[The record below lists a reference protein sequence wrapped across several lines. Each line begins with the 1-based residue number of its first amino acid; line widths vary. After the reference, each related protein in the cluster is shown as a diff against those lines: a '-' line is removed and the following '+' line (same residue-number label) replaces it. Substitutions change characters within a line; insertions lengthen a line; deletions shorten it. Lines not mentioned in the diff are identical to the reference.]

1 MQRKEP
7 GSFLCTITEGGG
19 SMHRYSLDYKKQKI
33 IIIIVFLI
41 VPLAMLFTFSFLPL
55 VRMLMYS
62 FTDWNGLSRNIESV
76 GWKNYSKVFSD
87 PDYFSVFKVSLYYF
101 GASFV
106 QIALALY
113 FSTIL
118 SFKLTG
124 RNFFRGALFFPY
136 LINGVA
142 IGFIFKIFFR
152 GDGTLDYFLTTLGL
166 ENWIQKWIANSKII
180 NFSLAATSVWRYMGF
195 NFIIFL
201 GTIQSVPNEL
211 YEAAEIDGANRWH
224 QFRYI
229 IWPSIRRIIGLNLLL
244 AINGSISVFEI
255 PYIMTFGANGSTTYV
270 IQTINTAFERNNFGL
285 ASAMGIILLGIVIIV
300 ALAQRLL
307 FKDQE
312 VETW

>member
-1 MQRKEP
+1 
-7 GSFLCTITEGGG
+7 
-19 SMHRYSLDYKKQKI
+19 MHPLSLDYKKQKVVI
-33 IIIIVFLI
+33 IIAFLI
-41 VPLAMLFTFSFLPL
+41 IPLAMLFTFSFLPL
-55 VRMLMYS
+55 LRMLMYS
-62 FTDWNGLSRNIESV
+62 FTDWNGLSKTMENV

-113 FSTIL
+113 FATIL
-118 SFKLTG
+118 SFKLVG

-152 GDGTLDYFLTTLGL
+152 GDGTLDYLLTNLGL
-166 ENWIQKWIANSKII
+166 GGWIQKWIANAKII

-270 IQTINTAFERNNFGL
+270 IQTINTAFERNHFGL
-285 ASAMGIILLGIVIIV
+285 ASAMGIILLAIVIMV
-300 ALAQRLL
+300 ALMQRLL
-307 FKDQE
+307 FKEKE